1 MASDTRTRSS
11 GASLA
16 AGVLATALV
25 ARRALEW
32 RQVRRSRALQA
43 LPVALSAGRDDAA
56 RMVCVV
62 PMFQETDLAEDTVRF
77 WRRLVLDKT
86 VDAVVLV
93 TTVKESDQ
101 TGPTTHALLEE
112 ALTADAGGPD
122 SLVLLHCQEVCP
134 YRAAQLDL
142 AVEWARERFTAA
154 AETESLWIGVYNA
167 DSRPQPETFAE
178 LRQQI
183 AAAPDVRLFQQLV
196 DYVVPDREGSGKV
209 AAGNAVLQTWWTLS
223 HYVSRNTQGLSGDTV
238 WSRTSPYSTFGHGE
252 FIRSDFL
259 QFIGG
264 FPRYAYADGLLLG
277 WVARLA
283 GEPIGLLMSR
293 DIAEVPRTARDLVLQ
308 QTAWL
313 RGLLNFSITVD
324 WCRTQG
330 LLNLSEWEV
339 RLLRARHLAIPVA
352 WGLSTAAVTAGIAA
366 ESHRVI
372 RRRSSAAGIATVAAL
387 AAYPVLPGLVATTR
401 QQRDMGL
408 GRRVAGVLASWP
420 VEGLAFWPALHGHL
434 RHGQQAPA
442 KTPR

>member
-1 MASDTRTRSS
+1 LAGT
-11 GASLA
+11 GAD
-16 AGVLATALV
+16 V
-25 ARRALEW
+25 AR
-32 RQVRRSRALQA
+32 V
-43 LPVALSAGRDDAA
+43 
-56 RMVCVV
+56 VCVV
-62 PMFQETDLAEDTVRF
+62 PMFQETGLAEDTVRF
-77 WRRLVLDKT
+77 WRQLVRDKA

-101 TGPTTHALLEE
+101 AGPTTHALLEE
-112 ALTADAGGPD
+112 ALAAEGAQVD
-122 SLVLLHCQEVCP
+122 SLVLVQCQEVCP

-142 AVEWARERFTAA
+142 AVEWVRERFTAA

-167 DSRPQPETFAE
+167 DSRPQLETFAE
-178 LRQQI
+178 LRKEI
-183 AAAPDVRLFQQLV
+183 AAVPDVRLFQQLV
-196 DYVVPDREGSGKV
+196 DYVVPDREGSGMV

-259 QFIGG
+259 DFIGG
-264 FPRYAYADGLLLG
+264 FPRCAYADGLLLG

-313 RGLLNFSITVD
+313 RGLLNFGITVE

-330 LLNLSEWEV
+330 LLNLSEREV

-352 WGLSTAAVTAGIAA
+352 WGLSTAAVAAGIAA

-372 RRRSSAAGIATVAAL
+372 RGRSSAADIATVAAL
-387 AAYPVLPGLVATTR
+387 AAYPVLPGLAATTR
-401 QQRDMGL
+401 QQRAMGL

>member
-16 AGVLATALV
+16 VGVLATALV
-25 ARRALEW
+25 ARRAREW
-32 RQVRRSRALQA
+32 RQVRRSRARHA
-43 LPVALSAGRDDAA
+43 LPVASAGAAADDA
-56 RMVCVV
+56 RVVCVV
-62 PMFQETDLAEDTVRF
+62 PMFQETDLAADTVRF

-101 TGPTTHALLEE
+101 AGQTTHALLEK
-112 ALTADAGGPD
+112 ALAADGAGTDP
-122 SLVLLHCQEVCP
+122 LVLLHCQEVCP

-154 AETESLWIGVYNA
+154 AEMESLWIGVYNA
-167 DSRPQPETFAE
+167 DSRPQPETFDE
-178 LRQQI
+178 LRKQI
-183 AAAPDVRLFQQLV
+183 AATPDVRLFQQLV

-223 HYVSRNTQGLSGDTV
+223 HYASRNTRGLPGDTV

-259 QFIGG
+259 KFIGG

-313 RGLLNFSITVD
+313 RGLLNFGITVE

-330 LLNLSEWEV
+330 LLNLSDREV

-352 WGLSTAAVTAGIAA
+352 WGLSTAVVAAGIAA

-372 RRRSSAAGIATVAAL
+372 RGRSSAVGLATVAAL
-387 AAYPVLPGLVATTR
+387 AAYPILPGLVATTR
-401 QQRDMGL
+401 QQRAMGL

>member
-1 MASDTRTRSS
+1 MRSS
-11 GASLA
+11 GVSLA

-25 ARRALEW
+25 ARRAREW
-32 RQVRRSRALQA
+32 RQVRRNLALHAPAVAQA
-43 LPVALSAGRDDAA
+43 GADAA
-56 RMVCVV
+56 RVVCVV
-62 PMFQETDLAEDTVRF
+62 PMYQETDLAEDTVRF
-77 WRRLVLDKT
+77 WRQLVLDKR

-93 TTVKESDQ
+93 TTVKES
-101 TGPTTHALLEE
+101 GPPGRTTHALLEE
-112 ALTADAGGPD
+112 ALADEGDAAA
-122 SLVLLHCQEVCP
+122 SLVLLHCQEVYP

-142 AVEWARERFTAA
+142 AVEWARERFSAA

-167 DSRPQPETFAE
+167 DSRPQPGTFEE
-178 LRQQI
+178 LRKEI
-183 AAAPDVRLFQQLV
+183 SSAPEVRLFQQLV

-223 HYVSRNTQGLSGDTV
+223 HYVSRNTKGRSGDTV

-259 QFIGG
+259 DFIGG

-313 RGLLNFSITVD
+313 RGLLNFGITVE
-324 WCRTQG
+324 WCRAQG
-330 LLNLSEWEV
+330 LLNLSEREV

-352 WGLSTAAVTAGIAA
+352 WGLSTAVVAAGIAA

-372 RRRSSAAGIATVAAL
+372 RGRSSAAGLATVAAL
-387 AAYPVLPGLVATTR
+387 GAYPVLPGLVAATR
-401 QQRDMGL
+401 QQRAMGL